1 MATAPPIPPELL
13 AQLRGDL
20 LPLFVAAITLTVGT
34 AAIALAVARRPRDR
48 ALLSFGVTAELY
60 GVRLLLSLRTAGVL
74 FGIADVPRQLAI
86 EAIGYCILVPFV
98 DFLSRLAPARWR
110 TALRRLVAVDLAC
123 AVAGLALL
131 AWRPD
136 AVAQNRFFSWL
147 TLLNVGMVLLAL
159 LRPGEPPSWELRRLR
174 TAFRFVAFFVLCEN
188 LRGFGIIAWPEFAEG
203 LGLLVFVGGLGSI
216 VARQFFAGRSRLA
229 ALRQELDT
237 ARLIQSSWLPAELP
251 RLPGLDVAVRYVP
264 AAEVAG
270 DLYDF
275 LPTSGNGL
283 GVLVADVSGHGVPAA
298 LVASMIK
305 IAVAA
310 QAADAAAPGKMLTG
324 MSHIFHRRL
333 RTQFITAVYLCLDVD
348 AGSLRWANA
357 GHPPPLLLRRGE
369 VRELAAAGPILG
381 RLARR
386 DYVESR
392 ITLEAGDRL
401 LAFSDGIAE
410 AASPSGEQFGDDRL
424 QAFLAAH
431 GHLSADALAGA
442 LLSQLETWS
451 RPHPPGASPD
461 ESAQGCADDLTLVV
475 LVVDSPARLGEP
487 GQV

>member
-1 MATAPPIPPELL
+1 MTTAPPIPPELV

-20 LPLFVAAITLTVGT
+20 VPLFVAAITLTVGT
-34 AAIALAVARRPRDR
+34 ASIALAVARRPRDR

-74 FGIADVPRQLAI
+74 FGIHGAPRRLAI
-86 EAIGYCILVPFV
+86 EAIGYCILVPFL

-136 AVAQNRFFSWL
+136 AVAQSRFFSWL

-174 TAFRFVAFFVLCEN
+174 AAFRIVAFFILCEN
-188 LRGFGIIAWPEFAEG
+188 LRDFGLPWPEFAEG

-275 LPTSGNGL
+275 LPTSGDGL

-310 QAADAAAPGKMLTG
+310 QAADADAPGKMLTG

-333 RTQFITAVYLCLDVD
+333 RSQFITAVYLCLDVD

-369 VRELAAAGPILG
+369 VQELAAAGPILG

-386 DYVESR
+386 DYAESR
-392 ITLEAGDRL
+392 TTIEAGDRL
-401 LAFSDGIAE
+401 LVFSDGIPE
-410 AASPSGEQFGDDRL
+410 AMSPSGEPFGDDRL

-451 RPHPPGASPD
+451 LPHPPGAAPPD
-461 ESAQGCADDLTLVV
+461 QDTQGFADDLTLIV
-475 LVVDSPARLGEP
+475 LAVAASGT
-487 GQV
+487 